1 MMSDNYTIF
10 LDDRFEE
17 LEKILKVSIDEIKK
31 ANHEELMKICD
42 RENLDPEDM
51 TDEEIRDALVE
62 LYSEE
67 IDDEA

>member
-1 MMSDNYTIF
+1 M
-10 LDDRFEE
+10 LDDRFED

-31 ANHEELMKICD
+31 ANHEELIKIICD
-42 RENLDPEDM
+42 IENLDPEDM

-62 LYSEE
+62 FYSEE

>member
-10 LDDRFEE
+10 LDDRFED
-17 LEKILKVSIDEIKK
+17 LEKIMKVSIDEIKK

-51 TDEEIRDALVE
+51 IDEEIRDALVE
-62 LYSEE
+62 FYSEE

>member
-1 MMSDNYTIF
+1 MMNDNYTIF
-10 LDDRFEE
+10 LDDRFED
-17 LEKILKVSIDEIKK
+17 LEKILKVSSDEIKK

-51 TDEEIRDALVE
+51 TDEEIREALVE
-62 LYSEE
+62 FYSEE